1 MRTLQLS
8 IFMILFTTICLAD
21 NHHDIV
27 SSTVVSTDEIKALK
41 EWTPAAVV
49 SDEAVKDYGIDSCF
63 TVSLIDDVVFSRMQG
78 KSFKKNCTI
87 PRATLRY
94 VKVLH
99 RNVEGKTQLGEI
111 VCNKAIANDL
121 VDIFKKLY
129 ASNYKVERIILID
142 EYDADDE
149 RSMAANN
156 TSCFNFRVVSGTTKL
171 SKHAQGLAID
181 INPLY
186 NPYVHLNNGKVEP
199 ANGKPYATNRTSGRN
214 IPVPFI
220 NTNDLCYRLFIQ
232 HGFRWGGAWRTVKD
246 YQHFEK

>member
-8 IFMILFTTICLAD
+8 IFMILCATICLAD

-27 SSTVVSTDEIKALK
+27 SVVSTDEIKALK

-199 ANGKPYATNRTSGRN
+199 ANGKPYATNRTPGRN

>member
-8 IFMILFTTICLAD
+8 IFMILCATICLAD

-27 SSTVVSTDEIKALK
+27 SVVSTDEIKALK

-49 SDEAVKDYGIDSCF
+49 SDEAVEDYGIDSCF

>member
-27 SSTVVSTDEIKALK
+27 SSTMVSTDEIKALK

>member
-1 MRTLQLS
+1 MRYIYIIMCVMLS
-8 IFMILFTTICLAD
+8 CISSSAQKAGDVINIKQTEVDKYFYATPI
-21 NHHDIV
+21 HD
-27 SSTVVSTDEIKALK
+27 E
-41 EWTPAAVV
+41 
-49 SDEAVKDYGIDSCF
+49 
-63 TVSLIDDVVFSRMQG
+63 VFQRMQG
-78 KSFKKNCTI
+78 KSFPKNSTTK
-87 PRATLRY
+87 RSHLRY
-94 VKVLH
+94 IKVRH
-99 RNVEGKTQLGEI
+99 INKDGKTQVGEM
-111 VCNKAIANDL
+111 VCHKNISADL
-121 VDIFKKLY
+121 IDIFRKLY
-129 ASNYKVERIILID
+129 EAHYPIERMVLID
-142 EYDADDE
+142 DYDADDE